1 MRAERV
7 NSGTSVIDLA
17 TRLIAD
23 IGRLV
28 DQRIELFKA
37 ELRQEAKNAAR
48 SLGLLVAGAVAT
60 GVGSVFLLLA
70 LGLWVGDLVGSTP
83 GGLAIVGGGFA
94 LAGAVLA
101 VFAIRNLKR
110 QRFAPETVR
119 ELRRDVEWI
128 QRNGV

>member
-1 MRAERV
+1 VRADRGP
-7 NSGTSVIDLA
+7 GTSVVDLA

-23 IGRLV
+23 LGRLV

-37 ELRQEAKNAAR
+37 ELRQEARNVAR
-48 SLGLLVAGAVAT
+48 SLGLLVAGAVGM
-60 GVGSVFLLLA
+60 GVGSAFLLLA

-94 LAGAVLA
+94 LAGAALG
-101 VFAIRNLKR
+101 FLAIRNLRR
-110 QRFAPETVR
+110 QRFAPETAR

>member
-1 MRAERV
+1 MRADRGP
-7 NSGTSVIDLA
+7 GTSVVDLA

-23 IGRLV
+23 LGRLV

-37 ELRQEAKNAAR
+37 ELRQEAKNVAR
-48 SLGLLVAGAVAT
+48 SLGLLVAGAVGM
-60 GVGSVFLLLA
+60 GVGSAFLLLA

-94 LAGAVLA
+94 LAGAALG
-101 VFAIRNLKR
+101 FLAIRNLRR
-110 QRFAPETVR
+110 QRFAPETAR

>member
-1 MRAERV
+1 VRADRGP
-7 NSGTSVIDLA
+7 GTSVVDLA

-23 IGRLV
+23 LGRLV

-37 ELRQEAKNAAR
+37 ELRQEAKNVAR
-48 SLGLLVAGAVAT
+48 SLGLLVAGAVGM
-60 GVGSVFLLLA
+60 GVGSAFLLLA

-94 LAGAVLA
+94 LAGAALG
-101 VFAIRNLKR
+101 FLAIRNLRR
-110 QRFAPETVR
+110 QRFAPETAR